1 MENIQEKTIQEA
13 HFGFPPKPIFVED
26 KKNWLRKSLINL
38 AIYAFIFVVILNI
51 ELIYGAA
58 IIIVLLVHET
68 GHFLA
73 MKAFKYYNPKLFT
86 LPLLGT
92 FNQSYKDN
100 SITQSKMSIIILAG
114 PIPGIIIGLLLL
126 VCNSYYPNERLEML
140 GNIFV
145 GLNFFNLLPFMP
157 LDGGLLLEN
166 LFINHN
172 YIIKLVF
179 TILSIVLLLL
189 FAIWFRYLFFLI
201 IPISMVLELIIEF
214 KNQRIRDYLNQEH
227 INCVTTY
234 GDLPDKN
241 YWLIRDCILLSFNK
255 RYSMVKAGDHQYT
268 IIEGTLMKHVMS
280 IIKSP
285 ITSDLK
291 IIGKI
296 VMLLV
301 LLGFLILPVAYY
313 IPKVLEVV
321 SSSSIH

>member
-1 MENIQEKTIQEA
+1 MENRQEETTQEA
-13 HFGFPPKPIFVED
+13 SFGFPSKPIFLED
-26 KKNWLRKSLINL
+26 KKSWLRKSMINL
-38 AIYAFIFVVILNI
+38 AIYAFIFVVVLNI

-58 IIIVLLVHET
+58 ILIVLLIHET

-73 MKAFKYYNPKLFT
+73 MKAFKYYNPQLFT
-86 LPLLGT
+86 LPLLGS
-92 FNQSYKDN
+92 FNQSYNDN

-126 VCNSYYPNERLEML
+126 VCHSYYPNERLEML

-214 KNQRIRDYLNQEH
+214 KNQRIRDYLNQEQ
-227 INCVTTY
+227 INYIATY
-234 GDLPDKN
+234 KELPDKN

-255 RYSMVKAGDHQYT
+255 RYSMVKAGEHQYT

-280 IIKSP
+280 IIKAP
-285 ITSDLK
+285 ITKDLK

-296 VMLLV
+296 MMLLI
-301 LLGFLILPVAYY
+301 LLAFLIIPITYY
-313 IPKVLEVV
+313 IPKALEAI
-321 SSSSIH
+321 SSATIH